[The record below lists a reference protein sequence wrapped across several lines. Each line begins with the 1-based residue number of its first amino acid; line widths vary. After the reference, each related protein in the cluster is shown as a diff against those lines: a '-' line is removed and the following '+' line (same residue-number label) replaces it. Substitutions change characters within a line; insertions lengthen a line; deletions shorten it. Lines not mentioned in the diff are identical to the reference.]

1 MPRTF
6 SHSPSRPSSRQAP
19 PRGRSRRRAGPD
31 AATLLQGAGLR
42 VTPARV
48 AVWEMLQSSDTPMS
62 HADLEQL
69 LPEAMDRVTLYR
81 TLDRLHDA
89 GLLHRRVGDDRVMRF
104 ATHEVENAHAR
115 HAHFRCDSCGRL
127 YWLDAKP
134 PRKPALPDGFVVE
147 GAEWTLHGICP
158 RCNR

>member
-6 SHSPSRPSSRQAP
+6 SHSSSRPSSRQAP

-48 AVWEMLQSSDTPMS
+48 AVWDTLQSSDAPMS

-89 GLLHRRVGDDRVMRF
+89 GLLHRSVGDDRVMRF
-104 ATHEVENAHAR
+104 ATHQVESVHGR
-115 HAHFRCDSCGRL
+115 HAHFRCDNCGRL
-127 YWLDAKP
+127 YCLDAKL
-134 PRKPALPDGFVVE
+134 PRKPALPEGFVVE
-147 GAEWTLHGICP
+147 GAEWTLHGRCP
-158 RCNR
+158 HCD